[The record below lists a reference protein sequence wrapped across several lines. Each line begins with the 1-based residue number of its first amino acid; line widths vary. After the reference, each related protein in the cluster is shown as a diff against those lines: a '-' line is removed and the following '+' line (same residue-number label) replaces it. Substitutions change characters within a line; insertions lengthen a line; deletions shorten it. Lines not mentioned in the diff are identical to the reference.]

1 MHCSRSAED
10 GGLFRGESSHGT
22 LGVVGPFTG
31 EGSTGFGQYGLWG
44 NNPREKLGLSQEESA
59 ERRVSTTLRQVLTE
73 FSELFLCWIGTQFST

>member
-59 ERRVSTTLRQVLTE
+59 ECANVHRTYIRSIELGKVSCRRVVS
-73 FSELFLCWIGTQFST
+73 SC